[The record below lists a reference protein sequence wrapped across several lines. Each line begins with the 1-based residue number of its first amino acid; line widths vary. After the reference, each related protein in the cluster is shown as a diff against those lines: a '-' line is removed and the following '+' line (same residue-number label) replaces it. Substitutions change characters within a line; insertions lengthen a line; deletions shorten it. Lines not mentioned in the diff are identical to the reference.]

1 MIDTCP
7 DLVACG
13 LACGSQRE
21 LMTGQAEARGIAH
34 TACAA
39 GGGSVAAS
47 ADLGE
52 LIEASAPDLVLNALV
67 GAAGLQP
74 TLAAL
79 ERGIP
84 VALAN
89 KETLVAGGEIVA
101 GVQARTGAP
110 LIPVDSE
117 HSAVFQLLAQVP
129 RRTRRDDRADGLRR
143 SVSGAHES

>member
-1 MIDTCP
+1 MLPVGD
-7 DLVACG
+7 
-13 LACGSQRE
+13 RW
-21 LMTGQAEARGIAH
+21 RR
-34 TACAA
+34 
-39 GGGSVAAS
+39 S

-129 RRTRRDDRADGLRR
+129 RERVETIGADGLRR

>member
-1 MIDTCP
+1 MIDACP
-7 DLVACG
+7 ELVACG

-39 GGGSVAAS
+39 GGGTVAAS

-52 LIEASAPDLVLNALV
+52 LIDASAPDLVLNGLV

-84 VALAN
+84 TALAN

-101 GVQARTGAP
+101 GVQARTGAAP
-110 LIPVDSE
+110 DPGRLR
-117 HSAVFQLLAQVP
+117 ALGGVP
-129 RRTRRDDRADGLRR
+129 TAWRRCRANASRR
-143 SVSGAHES
+143 SC